1 MKYVN
6 KLTPRLVPGR
16 NGPKR
21 RGRGRIPDEPIFLR
35 QGDLDGACGY
45 YCLLMAL
52 IALGL
57 FRRSEVLDL
66 DVRKPVKALARIR
79 ASARP
84 HYFSGTGTKTL
95 QKLLSPVKDAL
106 QVGITNGKDN
116 KVRDFVVEHLAR
128 GDFVVLGMENV
139 RQELAHWV
147 LAVGMSGTRTRGE
160 FKPTRFL
167 LLDPDVNGPGV
178 SAGTAQS
185 TCRPPPRTVNYGAC
199 AKSKADNG
207 WRVSMVRLRSASKMK
222 PSADSGRFGILRR
235 RRMLR
240 WLRAVFSAG

>member
-167 LLDPDVNGPGV
+167 LLDPDVNGPRRKRWN
-178 SAGTAQS
+178 SAVDMQAS
-185 TCRPPPRTVNYGAC
+185 TTHGQLRRVREVEGRQWLARFDGAV
-199 AKSKADNG
+199 AIGLKDEA
-207 WRVSMVRLRSASKMK
+207 VR
-222 PSADSGRFGILRR
+222 RFGPLRH
-235 RRMLR
+235 LT
-240 WLRAVFSAG
+240 

>member
-1 MKYVN
+1 LAGLNFEVRKQAN
-6 KLTPRLVPGR
+6 PAAGPRTQWPQTQ
-16 NGPKR
+16 GPR
-21 RGRGRIPDEPIFLR
+21 AHPDEPIFLR

-57 FRRSEVLDL
+57 FRRSEVLEL

-95 QKLLSPVKDAL
+95 QKLLSPVKHAL

-147 LAVGMSGTRTRGE
+147 LAVGMSGTRTAVSLNRRG
-160 FKPTRFL
+160 FFSSTR
-167 LLDPDVNGPGV
+167 
-178 SAGTAQS
+178 
-185 TCRPPPRTVNYGAC
+185 
-199 AKSKADNG
+199 
-207 WRVSMVRLRSASKMK
+207 M
-222 PSADSGRFGILRR
+222 
-235 RRMLR
+235 
-240 WLRAVFSAG
+240 